1 MEIGDLVKDNSTK
14 EFVLIVSKN
23 PEYIDPSGSKYTW
36 DFEVLS
42 KDSFYYADA
51 DDLDS
56 GIVEIDSNYEL
67 KSGTRPDGPG
77 GSYDGT
83 YNEDYEHVAGDA
95 NDLDECNGM
104 TVNGSYGYYISNAFP
119 WAMACYKGTLDSSF
133 QK

>member
-51 DDLDS
+51 DDLEN
-56 GIVEIDSNYEL
+56 IIFNFF
-67 KSGTRPDGPG
+67 
-77 GSYDGT
+77 
-83 YNEDYEHVAGDA
+83 
-95 NDLDECNGM
+95 
-104 TVNGSYGYYISNAFP
+104 ISSAKNHH
-119 WAMACYKGTLDSSF
+119 L
-133 QK
+133 